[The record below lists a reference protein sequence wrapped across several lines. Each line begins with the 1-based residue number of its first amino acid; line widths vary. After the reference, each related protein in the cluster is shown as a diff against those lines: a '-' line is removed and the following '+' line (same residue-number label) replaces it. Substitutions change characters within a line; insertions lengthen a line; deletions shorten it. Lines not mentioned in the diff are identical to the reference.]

1 MLASTTAPKTP
12 MATAVPVVMPPA
24 TTTPLPAAE
33 VPLDTTVPVSLLAI
47 SALDCADSANV
58 FDEAKTLATANATA
72 ARKEILFKTTTLASD
87 VA

>member
-24 TTTPLPAAE
+24 TTMPLPADE

-47 SALDCADSANV
+47 
-58 FDEAKTLATANATA
+58 
-72 ARKEILFKTTTLASD
+72 
-87 VA
+87 